1 MTWVVLSVS
10 NKPILWEMNFI
21 TEEQLNANS
30 MVANSYV
37 IHLEEDVIAFGQIDA
52 RSWSKHYNGELD
64 ILINK

>member
-1 MTWVVLSVS
+1 MTWVVHSVS

-37 IHLEEDVIAFGQIDA
+37 IHLEEDVIAFG
-52 RSWSKHYNGELD
+52 
-64 ILINK
+64 

>member
-1 MTWVVLSVS
+1 
-10 NKPILWEMNFI
+10 MNFI

-52 RSWSKHYNGELD
+52 RSWSRHYNGELD
-64 ILINK
+64 IMINK